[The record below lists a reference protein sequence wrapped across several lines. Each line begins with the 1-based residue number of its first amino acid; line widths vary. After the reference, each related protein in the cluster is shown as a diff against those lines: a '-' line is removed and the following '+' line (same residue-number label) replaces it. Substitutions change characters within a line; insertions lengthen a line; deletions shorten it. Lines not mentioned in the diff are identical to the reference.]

1 MVVSTVR
8 VYSMIMGHTDHVNAT
23 GDGASASVLAR
34 GPALDEREASLGSD
48 LHSASE
54 ARRLVR
60 QFLADIGRHA
70 WLDAAELAI
79 SEVVTNASLHAHTPI
94 EIRLSG
100 YVDQVCV
107 EVRDFNSTLPV
118 QRNYDV
124 QATTGRGMSL
134 IAAITLECGVHPLG
148 EGGKVVWFCV
158 GDPPPSSAEDLLGEW
173 DVEAWPEPSSP
184 SAATRRVVLASMPA
198 TLWLSA
204 RQHHDAILR
213 EFILY
218 CAEHGAST
226 IDLPAADKAR
236 STISNALINAL
247 EEAHGS
253 GTARPVLPDG
263 HPSPLPWV
271 PDHLDLNIDVA
282 EDTGWQFAAL
292 QDALDVAEALTLEG
306 KLLIHPGLPE
316 IIAVRD
322 WACEQV
328 IAQLS
333 GSPPAPW
340 PGTAQTRFETE
351 VRSPGVVGWDGS
363 SVADSERGVIAA
375 DDANRIVAVSRPL
388 ARVLGWR
395 PEDLVGR
402 RVVTVVPPALREAHV
417 AGFSRHLTTGE
428 AHVLGVPL
436 ELPVLRKN
444 GSEVQCRFLIE
455 RAPADPGRSVY
466 MAWIEPLEPPD
477 EE

>member
-1 MVVSTVR
+1 M
-8 VYSMIMGHTDHVNAT
+8 
-23 GDGASASVLAR
+23 LAH
-34 GPALDEREASLGSD
+34 GPALEQREASLGSD
-48 LHSASE
+48 FHSASK

-60 QFLADIGRHA
+60 QFLEDTGRHA
-70 WLDAAELAI
+70 WSDAAELAI

-118 QRNYDV
+118 QRNYNV

-134 IAAITLECGVHPLG
+134 VAAITLECGVHPLG

-158 GDPPPSSAEDLLGEW
+158 GDPPPSSADDVLGEW
-173 DVEAWPEPSSP
+173 DVEAWPEPPSP

-213 EFILY
+213 DFVLY
-218 CAEHGAST
+218 CAEHGAAK
-226 IDLPAADKAR
+226 IDLAAADKAR
-236 STISNALINAL
+236 STISNALIEAL

-253 GTARPVLPDG
+253 GTAPPVLPEG
-263 HPSPLPWV
+263 PPRPLPWV
-271 PDHLDLNIDVA
+271 VDHLDLAIEVPA
-282 EDTGWQFAAL
+282 DTGWQFAAL
-292 QDALDVAEALTLEG
+292 QDALDVAEALALEG
-306 KLLIHPGLPE
+306 KLLLRPGLPE
-316 IIAVRD
+316 VIAVRD

-333 GSPPAPW
+333 GSPSAPW
-340 PGTAQTRFETE
+340 PGTAQMRFETE
-351 VRSPGVVGWDGS
+351 VRSPGVVEWDNS
-363 SVADSERGVIAA
+363 SVADSQRGVIAA

-388 ARVLGWR
+388 ARLLGWR

-436 ELPVLRKN
+436 DLPVLRKD
-444 GSEVQCRFLIE
+444 GSEVPCRFIIE
-455 RAPADPGRSVY
+455 RAPVNPGRSVY
-466 MAWIEPLEPPD
+466 VAWIEPLEPPD